1 MNSNKDNA
9 TANTYYVNQPDSH
22 GFTPLMTATCLRDGV
37 TAMNITKLLVE
48 TVGLRDRIYHRGLTS
63 RLAIAMA
70 TLQSCGLRS
79 SGILV
84 DTSSICDS

>member
-48 TVGLRDRIYHRGLTS
+48 TVSLVQTIYPRALTS
-63 RLAIAMA
+63 LLAIAMV
-70 TLQSCGLRS
+70 TLR
-79 SGILV
+79 
-84 DTSSICDS
+84 